1 MGDFCVVNSARLCHV
16 FFRDFSL
23 FLGRSRLL
31 LLPVSPR
38 PLGGQRG
45 LVGRQEH
52 LPWILHGPHLPRNTL
67 RERHDRGI
75 SHHKYVF
82 LRNYSMGCNP
92 FLELRGLWVRTAVG
106 LTHLEL
112 PGIRKKLLFAEI
124 LRSQFHKKPYE
135 LNYWG
140 QRLTQ
145 AAEGY
150 YRSKQPKGF
159 FMKLAPLFRDSN
171 LNLKRT

>member
-1 MGDFCVVNSARLCHV
+1 MQPFNNKFSRRKLISLVIDWNQFWLGCAGILHFFNCQFLCNAARLCHV

-31 LLPVSPR
+31 LLSVSPR
-38 PLGGQRG
+38 PLRGQRG

-82 LRNYSMGCNP
+82 RHYSMRITRVMGAESSGLDSLGASWHQEKKIAICRD
-92 FLELRGLWVRTAVG
+92 LE
-106 LTHLEL
+106 E
-112 PGIRKKLLFAEI
+112 PI
-124 LRSQFHKKPYE
+124 S
-135 LNYWG
+135 
-140 QRLTQ
+140 
-145 AAEGY
+145 
-150 YRSKQPKGF
+150 
-159 FMKLAPLFRDSN
+159 
-171 LNLKRT
+171 